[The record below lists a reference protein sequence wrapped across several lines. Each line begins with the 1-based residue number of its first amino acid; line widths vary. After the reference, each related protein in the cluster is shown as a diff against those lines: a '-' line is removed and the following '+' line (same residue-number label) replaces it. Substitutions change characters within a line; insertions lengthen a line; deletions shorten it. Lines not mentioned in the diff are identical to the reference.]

1 MKYELWLAN
10 IKGIGNQK
18 IRYLLDAAG
27 SAEELYFS
35 DESVLNQIYGIT
47 DADVRNIMESRKAWN
62 LEKEVEAL
70 YEKGLSFV
78 SMEQKNYPGRLRN
91 IQSAPY
97 ALYYRGHLPDEKK
110 KAVAIVGARGRSA
123 YGSSVAR
130 ELARELAKRDAVVI
144 SGLARGIDS
153 DGHAGSLEEKGETFA
168 VLGCGADICYPAQ
181 NRYLYEK
188 IVEKGGII
196 SEYPPKTPAKAAFFP
211 ARNRIISGLCD
222 CVVVIEA
229 RKKSGS
235 LITADYAMEQG
246 KEVYAVPGRIR
257 DSLSQGC
264 NQLIRQG
271 AGVFTGVQDFLE
283 EWQFCRPAE
292 CRQLDFKL
300 ALLDREERFLFG
312 YLDYNPTGIGSLT
325 DRCGLSVP
333 VVLELLERLCEK
345 GFAKEIV
352 PNYYVKIF

>member
-18 IRYLLDAAG
+18 IHYLLDAAK
-27 SAEELYFS
+27 SAKELYFA
-35 DESVLNQIYGIT
+35 DEAALDQIYGIT
-47 DADVRNIMESRKAWN
+47 DTDICNITESKKVWN

-78 SMEQKNYPGRLRN
+78 SMEQSDYPKRLRN

-130 ELARELAKRDAVVI
+130 ELAGELAKRDVVVV

-153 DGHAGSLEEKGETFA
+153 DGHAGSLEKNGETFA

-188 IVEKGGII
+188 MTEKGGII
-196 SEYPPKTPAKAAFFP
+196 SEYPPKTPAKPAFFP
-211 ARNRIISGLCD
+211 ARNRIISGLSD
-222 CVVVIEA
+222 CVVVVEA

-271 AGVFTGVQDFLE
+271 AGVYTGVQEFLE
-283 EWQFCRPAE
+283 EWQPDRPAE
-292 CRQLDFKL
+292 CRQLDFRL
-300 ALLDREERFLFG
+300 ELLDREERFLYG
-312 YLDYNPTGIGSLT
+312 YLDYNPSGIGSLT
-325 DRCGLSVP
+325 DRSGLSISAVIEI
-333 VVLELLERLCEK
+333 LDRLCEK

>member
-35 DESVLNQIYGIT
+35 DEAVLNQIYGIT
-47 DADVRNIMESRKAWN
+47 DADIRNIMESRKVWN
-62 LEKEVEAL
+62 LEKEMEAL

-130 ELARELAKRDAVVI
+130 ELARELAKRDAVVV

-153 DGHAGSLEEKGETFA
+153 DGHAGSLEEEGETFA

-188 IVEKGGII
+188 IVENGGII
-196 SEYPPKTPAKAAFFP
+196 SEYPPQTPAKAAFFP

-222 CVVVIEA
+222 CVVVVEA

-283 EWQFCRPAE
+283 EWQFCRTAE

-300 ALLDREERFLFG
+300 ELLDREERFLFG
-312 YLDYNPTGIGSLT
+312 YLDYNPTGIGSLA
-325 DRCGLSVP
+325 DRSGLSVP